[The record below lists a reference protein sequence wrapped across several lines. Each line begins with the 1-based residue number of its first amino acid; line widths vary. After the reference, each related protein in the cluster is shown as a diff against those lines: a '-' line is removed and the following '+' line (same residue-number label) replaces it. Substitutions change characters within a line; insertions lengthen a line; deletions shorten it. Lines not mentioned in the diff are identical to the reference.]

1 MGGGGERNF
10 VPQESES
17 IFIISFETNPG
28 TNGGI
33 IISCAYNRHSKT
45 WKDRKSAM
53 MIKTVCT
60 KGNLTD
66 RFLITMKLC
75 TSTLEP
81 VENCISPLSEENM
94 WNPGMSQ
101 WARRLK
107 QIVLSLF
114 WRDVDDLSRMGAP
127 CTSFGKWFF
136 SGKKSSNHDKS
147 REVKEGVVSCF
158 LEYWVLNL
166 T

>member
-1 MGGGGERNF
+1 MGGGEEKNF
-10 VPQESES
+10 VLQESES

-53 MIKTVCT
+53 MIKTVCI

-147 REVKEGVVSCF
+147 REVKGVVVVSCF
-158 LEYWVLNL
+158 F
-166 T
+166 